1 MPREAAG
8 RGDAAAK
15 PLAVRPPKN
24 SNAKTVVT
32 VPAVPVPAVPPEV
45 RPEPQRQHLSAAIPA
60 KFHAR
65 ARRDAAAFYLT
76 QLAKGVLSGELV
88 IAVGEQQIQLA
99 TAEFVIL
106 KIEAKQRK
114 RANHVSVKLR
124 WPRRPL
130 IRVAPARGDRDGR

>member
-8 RGDAAAK
+8 RGEIVAK
-15 PLAVRPPKN
+15 PLAVRQ
-24 SNAKTVVT
+24 SRTANAKAVAA
-32 VPAVPVPAVPPEV
+32 VPAAPEATAARPA
-45 RPEPQRQHLSAAIPA
+45 QRGPHVTAAIPA
-60 KFHAR
+60 KFHGR

-76 QLAKGVLSGELV
+76 QLAKGVLAGELAL
-88 IAVGEQQIQLA
+88 AVGEQQIQLA
-99 TAEFVIL
+99 TSEFVIL

-130 IRVAPARGDRDGR
+130 IRIAAARGERDGR

>member
-1 MPREAAG
+1 MPRREVTG
-8 RGDAAAK
+8 RGDVAAK
-15 PLAVRPPKN
+15 ALAVSQSK
-24 SNAKTVVT
+24 SVSAK
-32 VPAVPVPAVPPEV
+32 AVPPAPPPTV
-45 RPEPQRQHLSAAIPA
+45 QATQREQVSAAIPA

-76 QLAKGVLSGELV
+76 QLAKGVLSGELSIV
-88 IAVGEQQIQLA
+88 VGEQQVQLA
-99 TAEFVIL
+99 TAEFVVL

-130 IRVAPARGDRDGR
+130 IRVAAARGDRNGR

>member
-1 MPREAAG
+1 MPRGEVTG
-8 RGDAAAK
+8 RGDVAAK
-15 PLAVRPPKN
+15 ALAVRP
-24 SNAKTVVT
+24 SRSVSAKA
-32 VPAVPVPAVPPEV
+32 VPAVPAAPPTV
-45 RPEPQRQHLSAAIPA
+45 QATQREQVTAAIPA

-76 QLAKGVLSGELV
+76 QLAKGVLAGEISIV
-88 IAVGEQQIQLA
+88 VGEQQVQLA
-99 TAEFVIL
+99 TAEFVVL

-130 IRVAPARGDRDGR
+130 IRVAAARGDRNGR

>member
-1 MPREAAG
+1 MPR
-8 RGDAAAK
+8 DAASRGEIVSK
-15 PLAVRPPKN
+15 PLAVRQSRAAGSKAVAPVPPPE
-24 SNAKTVVT
+24 TEPVT
-32 VPAVPVPAVPPEV
+32 VARPA
-45 RPEPQRQHLSAAIPA
+45 QREQVGAAIPA

-76 QLAKGVLSGELV
+76 QLAKGVLAGELA
-88 IAVGEQQIQLA
+88 IAVGDQQIQLA
-99 TAEFVIL
+99 TSEFVIL

-130 IRVAPARGDRDGR
+130 IRVAAAGGSRDGR

>member
-1 MPREAAG
+1 MPR
-8 RGDAAAK
+8 DAANRGEIVAK
-15 PLAVRPPKN
+15 PLAVRQSRTASTK
-24 SNAKTVVT
+24 
-32 VPAVPVPAVPPEV
+32 AVAPVPPERV
-45 RPEPQRQHLSAAIPA
+45 TLAQPAQREQVGAAIPA

-76 QLAKGVLSGELV
+76 QLAKGVLAGELA
-88 IAVGEQQIQLA
+88 IDGGDQQIRLA
-99 TAEFVIL
+99 TSEFVIL

-130 IRVAPARGDRDGR
+130 IRVAAAGGSRDGR

>member
-1 MPREAAG
+1 
-8 RGDAAAK
+8 
-15 PLAVRPPKN
+15 VRASKT
-24 SNAKTVVT
+24 SNAKAVPTVST
-32 VPAVPVPAVPPEV
+32 VPAVALPAVPILPPQV
-45 RPEPQRQHLSAAIPA
+45 RPAQREPQRQPTSAAIPA

-76 QLAKGVLSGELV
+76 QLAKGVLSGELLV
-88 IAVGEQQIQLA
+88 AAGDQQVPLA
-99 TAEFVIL
+99 TSEFVIL

-130 IRVAPARGDRDGR
+130 IRVAPARGDRDGG

>member
-1 MPREAAG
+1 MPRGEVTG
-8 RGDAAAK
+8 RGDVAVKAA
-15 PLAVRPPKN
+15 AVRP
-24 SNAKTVVT
+24 SRSVSAKA
-32 VPAVPVPAVPPEV
+32 VPAVPTAPPTAQA
-45 RPEPQRQHLSAAIPA
+45 PQREQVTAAIPA

-76 QLAKGVLSGELV
+76 QLAKGVLAGEISIV
-88 IAVGEQQIQLA
+88 VGEQQVKLA
-99 TAEFVIL
+99 TAEFVVL

-130 IRVAPARGDRDGR
+130 IRVAAVRGDRNGR

>member
-8 RGDAAAK
+8 RGEIVAK
-15 PLAVRPPKN
+15 PLAVRQSRTANTK
-24 SNAKTVVT
+24 AVAAG
-32 VPAVPVPAVPPEV
+32 PATPLARPA
-45 RPEPQRQHLSAAIPA
+45 QREQVGAAIPA
-60 KFHAR
+60 KFHGR

-76 QLAKGVLSGELV
+76 QLAKGVLAGELT
-88 IAVGEQQIQLA
+88 IAVGEQHIQLA
-99 TAEFVIL
+99 PSEFVIL

-130 IRVAPARGDRDGR
+130 IRVAAARGERDGR

>member
-1 MPREAAG
+1 MPR
-8 RGDAAAK
+8 DAANRGEIVAK
-15 PLAVRPPKN
+15 PLAVRQSRTASTK
-24 SNAKTVVT
+24 AVA
-32 VPAVPVPAVPPEV
+32 PAPT
-45 RPEPQRQHLSAAIPA
+45 PEPGALERPAQREQMGAAIPA

-76 QLAKGVLSGELV
+76 QLAKGVLAGELA
-88 IAVGEQQIQLA
+88 IAVGDQQIQLA
-99 TAEFVIL
+99 TSEFVIL

-130 IRVAPARGDRDGR
+130 IRVAAAGGSRDGR

>member
-1 MPREAAG
+1 MPRGEVTG
-8 RGDAAAK
+8 RGDVAAK
-15 PLAVRPPKN
+15 ALAVRQPRN
-24 SNAKTVVT
+24 VSAKAASA
-32 VPAVPVPAVPPEV
+32 VPAAPPVQAT
-45 RPEPQRQHLSAAIPA
+45 QREQVTAAIPA

-76 QLAKGVLSGELV
+76 QLAKGVLSGELSIV
-88 IAVGEQQIQLA
+88 VGEQHVKLA
-99 TAEFVIL
+99 TAEFVVL

-130 IRVAPARGDRDGR
+130 IRVAAVRGDRNGR

>member
-1 MPREAAG
+1 MPRGEVAG
-8 RGDAAAK
+8 RGDVAAK
-15 PLAVRPPKN
+15 ALAVRQ
-24 SNAKTVVT
+24 SRSVSAK
-32 VPAVPVPAVPPEV
+32 PVPAVPAAPPPTV
-45 RPEPQRQHLSAAIPA
+45 QQATQREQVTAAIPA

-76 QLAKGVLSGELV
+76 QLAKGVLSGELSIV
-88 IAVGEQQIQLA
+88 VGEQQIRLA
-99 TAEFVIL
+99 TAEFVVL

-130 IRVAPARGDRDGR
+130 IRVAAVRGDRHGR

>member
-1 MPREAAG
+1 MPREAAS
-8 RGDAAAK
+8 RGEIAAK
-15 PLAVRPPKN
+15 PLAVRQ
-24 SNAKTVVT
+24 SRTASER
-32 VPAVPVPAVPPEV
+32 AAEPVPQAIA
-45 RPEPQRQHLSAAIPA
+45 RPAQREYVSAAIPA
-60 KFHAR
+60 KFHGR

-76 QLAKGVLSGELV
+76 QLAKGVLAGELT

-99 TAEFVIL
+99 TSEFVIL

-130 IRVAPARGDRDGR
+130 IRIAAAGGNRDGR

>member
-8 RGDAAAK
+8 RGEIVAK
-15 PLAVRPPKN
+15 PLAVRQ
-24 SNAKTVVT
+24 SRTEAAKAVAVVPETPTARTV
-32 VPAVPVPAVPPEV
+32 
-45 RPEPQRQHLSAAIPA
+45 QREQQVGAAIPA

-76 QLAKGVLSGELV
+76 QLAKGVLAGELA
-88 IAVGEQQIQLA
+88 IAVGEQQIRLA
-99 TAEFVIL
+99 TSEFVIL

-130 IRVAPARGDRDGR
+130 IRVATAGGSRDGR

>member
-1 MPREAAG
+1 MPRGEVAG
-8 RGDAAAK
+8 RGDVAAK
-15 PLAVRPPKN
+15 TLAVRQ
-24 SNAKTVVT
+24 SRSVSAKA
-32 VPAVPVPAVPPEV
+32 VPAVPAAPPTAQAT
-45 RPEPQRQHLSAAIPA
+45 QREQVTAAIPA

-76 QLAKGVLSGELV
+76 QLAKGVLSGELSIV
-88 IAVGEQQIQLA
+88 VGEQQVQLA
-99 TAEFVIL
+99 TSEFVVL

-130 IRVAPARGDRDGR
+130 IRVAAARGERNGR

>member
-1 MPREAAG
+1 MPRGEVTG
-8 RGDAAAK
+8 RGEVAAK
-15 PLAVRPPKN
+15 ALAVRP
-24 SNAKTVVT
+24 SRSVSAK
-32 VPAVPVPAVPPEV
+32 AVPVVPAAPPTVQATPREQV
-45 RPEPQRQHLSAAIPA
+45 TAAIPA

-76 QLAKGVLSGELV
+76 QLAKGVLAGEISIV
-88 IAVGEQQIQLA
+88 VGEQQVQLA
-99 TAEFVIL
+99 TAEFVVL

-130 IRVAPARGDRDGR
+130 IRVAAARGDRNGR

>member
-8 RGDAAAK
+8 RGDIVAK
-15 PLAVRPPKN
+15 PLAVRP
-24 SNAKTVVT
+24 SRTAAAKAVTVVPET
-32 VPAVPVPAVPPEV
+32 PLERPA
-45 RPEPQRQHLSAAIPA
+45 QREQQVGAAIPA

-76 QLAKGVLSGELV
+76 QLAKGVLAGELA
-88 IAVGEQQIQLA
+88 IAVGEQHIQLA
-99 TAEFVIL
+99 TSEFVIL

-114 RANHVSVKLR
+114 RANHISVKLR

-130 IRVAPARGDRDGR
+130 IRVAAAGGNRDGR

>member
-8 RGDAAAK
+8 RGEIVAK
-15 PLAVRPPKN
+15 PLAVRQSRTASTK
-24 SNAKTVVT
+24 
-32 VPAVPVPAVPPEV
+32 AVAPVPSQESATLA
-45 RPEPQRQHLSAAIPA
+45 RPTQREQVSAAIPA

-76 QLAKGVLSGELV
+76 QLAKGVLAGELA
-88 IAVGEQQIQLA
+88 IAVGDQQIQLA
-99 TAEFVIL
+99 TSEFVIL

-130 IRVAPARGDRDGR
+130 IRVAAAGGSRDGR

>member
-1 MPREAAG
+1 VG
-8 RGDAAAK
+8 
-15 PLAVRPPKN
+15 
-24 SNAKTVVT
+24 
-32 VPAVPVPAVPPEV
+32 
-45 RPEPQRQHLSAAIPA
+45 AAIPA

-76 QLAKGVLSGELV
+76 QLAKGVLAGELA
-88 IAVGEQQIQLA
+88 IAVGDQQIQLA
-99 TAEFVIL
+99 TSEFVIL

-130 IRVAPARGDRDGR
+130 IRVAAAGGNRDGR